1 MRIGIDARSLQQ
13 KGTGVGRYLFNI
25 LKHYPELDKS
35 NEYMLYLTEGKPDPA
50 LSGFNSKA
58 ISIPFIDFNLTW
70 LHFRLPFE
78 IAKDKIDLFHG
89 PYSAL
94 PFLQPCPMVM
104 TIHDLTYEIHPEW
117 FSLRSRISFQAHS
130 RWAVKTAKRIIAV
143 SECTKKDIIKYYKVE
158 EKNIEII
165 YLAPEESYKQITD
178 KSRLNGVK
186 SKYGISKNFLLH
198 VGVVHARRN
207 IERLL
212 KVFGRLRGE
221 GFDIQLVLV
230 GSLMVR
236 KMIRKTIDL
245 NHYIKE
251 LGLEGEVIHI
261 DYVPDEDLVCL
272 YNAAKLFVY
281 PSLYEGFGLP
291 LVEAMACGTP
301 VIASNVSSIPEVV
314 GDAGILFDPYNEE
327 EILDSIKIVLNDK
340 STWEA
345 LSIKG
350 LNRAKQFSWSRA
362 AKQTIELYNKAVK

>member
-1 MRIGIDARSLQQ
+1 MRIGIDARFLER
-13 KGTGVGRYLFNI
+13 KGSGVGRYLFNL
-25 LKHYPELDKS
+25 LKQYAELDKS
-35 NEYMLYLTEGKPDPA
+35 NEYILYLKEGQLDPA
-50 LSGFNSKA
+50 FPGFNSKT
-58 ISIPFIDFNLTW
+58 ISIPSLNLGW
-70 LHFRLPFE
+70 LNLKLPFAIAFE
-78 IAKDKIDLFHG
+78 IAKDRLDLFHSPISG
-89 PYSAL
+89 L
-94 PFLQPCPMVM
+94 PFLQFCPMVV
-104 TIHDLTYEIHPEW
+104 TIFDLTYEIHPEW
-117 FSLRSRISFQAHS
+117 FSLRSIISSQIYS
-130 RWAVKTAKRIIAV
+130 RWAAKTAKRIIV
-143 SECTKKDIIKYYKVE
+143 SSECTKKDIIKYYKVD

-165 YLAPEESYKQITD
+165 YIAPEESYKQITD
-178 KSRLNGVK
+178 KSRLNSVK

-198 VGVVHARRN
+198 VGAIHTRRN

-212 KVFGRLRGE
+212 KVFSRLRGE
-221 GFDIQLVLV
+221 GFDLQLVLI
-230 GSLMVR
+230 GSLMVL
-236 KMIRKTIDL
+236 KTIDL
-245 NHYIKE
+245 NHYIRE

-301 VIASNVSSIPEVV
+301 VVASNASCIPEVV

-350 LNRAKQFSWSRA
+350 LRRAKQFSWSSA